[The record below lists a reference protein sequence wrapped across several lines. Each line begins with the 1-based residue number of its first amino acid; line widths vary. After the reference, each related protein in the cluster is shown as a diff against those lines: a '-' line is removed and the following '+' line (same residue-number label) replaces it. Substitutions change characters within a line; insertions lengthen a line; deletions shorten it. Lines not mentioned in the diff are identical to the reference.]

1 MRERIRLALAWCYDT
16 RPAALLRTFCRI
28 PEREKALVRDLTAK
42 IDLYRLVEWIEPRTD
57 ENLSIRAG
65 EHKILEIKKH
75 WAASIWSMIKIC
87 AASILWIWATFTDL
101 QYGPIDFYWVFFLP
115 LSLAITIQ
123 GMWHIVGEFRDRFVI
138 TNQRIFRI
146 NGVIGKT
153 RASIPIGRIL
163 DITAKQS
170 AIGQWLNFGH
180 FVFESAAQIQGLNEI
195 TYVKDV
201 DECEEILRMAIHGDE
216 PHELATLEEEQKD
229 DGT

>member
-1 MRERIRLALAWCYDT
+1 LTISLRKLYRRLHRSGEWRLPSLYW
-16 RPAALLRTFCRI
+16 
-28 PEREKALVRDLTAK
+28 LVR
-42 IDLYRLVEWIEPRTD
+42 WMEPNTD
-57 ENLSIRAG
+57 GNLSIRAG

-75 WAASIWSMIKIC
+75 WMASIWSVIKVLL
-87 AASILWIWATFTDL
+87 ASVVWYWATFQDL
-101 QYGPIDFYWVFFLP
+101 QYSLVDLYWIFFLP
-115 LSLAITIQ
+115 LCLAIIIQ

-146 NGVIGKT
+146 NGVMAKS

-163 DITAKQS
+163 DITAIQP
-170 AIGQWLNFGH
+170 WLGMRLNYGH

-195 TYVKDV
+195 TYVTDV

-216 PHELATLEEEQKD
+216 PHELATIEEKD